1 MRCVLCGRWNPS
13 NREWH
18 NLCVIIIPMATP
30 LPLKLAAPARRAL
43 AAAGID
49 SLETLAKQT
58 EQQVRDLHGI
68 GTNALTTL
76 KNALNDKGLSFAKP
90 KK

>member
-1 MRCVLCGRWNPS
+1 MP
-13 NREWH
+13 
-18 NLCVIIIPMATP
+18 TP

-49 SLETLAKQT
+49 SLEKLAKQT
-58 EQQVRDLHGI
+58 EQEVSDLHGI
-68 GTNALTTL
+68 GANALETL
-76 KNALNDKGLSFAKP
+76 KKLLQNKGLSFAKP